1 MSKRIE
7 EASKTRPDLFG
18 VVPYVDPKKFSKRSY
33 SLNKKSDVY
42 SIGMLLWEISNG
54 LPPFYVEG
62 YVEGESYD
70 ASLAVHIVQG
80 LRETPVPDTPVDYVK
95 LYTGK
100 ILKFLKIFISDT
112 VFTNN

>member
-1 MSKRIE
+1 MQS
-7 EASKTRPDLFG
+7 DLFG
-18 VVPYVDPKKFSKRSY
+18 VIPYVDPKKFSKSSY

-54 LPPFYVEG
+54 QPPF

-70 ASLAVHIVQG
+70 GSLAVQIMTV
-80 LRETPVPDTPVDYVK
+80 LRETPVPDTPDDYVK

-100 ILKFLKIFISDT
+100 ISKSFKIVIIIT
-112 VFTNN
+112 VFTN

>member
-1 MSKRIE
+1 MSKRIK
-7 EASKTRPDLFG
+7 EASKTQSDLFG

-42 SIGMLLWEISNG
+42 SVGILLWEISNG
-54 LPPFYVEG
+54 RPPF

-80 LRETPVPDTPVDYVK
+80 LRETPVPDTPDDYVK

-100 ILKFLKIFISDT
+100 Y
-112 VFTNN
+112 